1 MDNSPVIFIRYSAKL
16 SDGGSQL
23 SQTSWLS
30 KYFDHSGH
38 VIKTTAA
45 SPDIILFLVGFMNI
59 NAMDNCYVVTVLF

>member
-23 SQTSWLS
+23 SQTSWSS

-45 SPDIILFLVGFMNI
+45 QTRHDSILIRF
-59 NAMDNCYVVTVLF
+59 YEH

>member
-30 KYFDHSGH
+30 KYFDNSGH
-38 VIKTTAA
+38 VIKTTEQRAQTRHY
-45 SPDIILFLVGFMNI
+45 SILSRF
-59 NAMDNCYVVTVLF
+59 YEH